1 MISNSVT
8 LSSHSSHVVMLLS
21 LTIDFVTGRHTKEID
36 QYRYKLTL
44 DQMSKQAHITAIM
57 IFWRIEYS
65 Y

>member
-44 DQMSKQAHITAIM
+44 
-57 IFWRIEYS
+57 RI
-65 Y
+65 